1 MILSTHFN
9 FILAEKLTGMSLRLA
24 QFQAMFTKR
33 FTNSKRE
40 KTAVFT
46 QLLLPLVVIIG
57 GLALTKV
64 TSLPAKHPPLTLD
77 LSMLSKS
84 GENTYAYVADYRTNR
99 STHWKKWEKVS
110 YCIFWKW

>member
-1 MILSTHFN
+1 M
-9 FILAEKLTGMSLRLA
+9 ALRLA

-40 KTAVFT
+40 KKAVFT
-46 QLLLPLVVIIG
+46 QLLLPLVIIIG

-64 TSLPAKHPPLTLD
+64 TSLPAQHPPLTMD

-84 GENTYAYVADYRTNR
+84 GENTYAYVADYRTNQ
-99 STHWKKWEKVS
+99 STHWKKWEKVNS
-110 YCIFWKW
+110 FYFGCFLLIYFVCFGNSNP